1 MKAVF
6 AEGGRERI
14 LERALALADAGRDAR
29 TETLLEAVVQRAVQ
43 LCSSP
48 YISEAMEAPLAE
60 LLAARLSGVDQAVSQ
75 VKRGDTTIT
84 YGKASG
90 LSDLERQL
98 LAPFIRLR
106 SPKGRWRR

>member
-1 MKAVF
+1 MTAAF

-14 LERALALADAGRDAR
+14 LARALTLTGTERDAR
-29 TETLLEAVVQRAVQ
+29 TEALLEVVAQRAAQ
-43 LCSSP
+43 MCGSRYLAQDME
-48 YISEAMEAPLAE
+48 EALAE
-60 LLAARLSGVDQAVSQ
+60 LLAARISGVDEAVGQ

-84 YGKASG
+84 YGKAVG
-90 LSDLERQL
+90 FSDKERQL